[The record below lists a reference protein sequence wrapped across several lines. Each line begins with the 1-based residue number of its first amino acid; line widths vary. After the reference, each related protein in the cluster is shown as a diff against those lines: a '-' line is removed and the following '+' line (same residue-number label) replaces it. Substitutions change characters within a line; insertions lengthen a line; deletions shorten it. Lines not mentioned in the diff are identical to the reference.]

1 MGLFKNSE
9 VTINITTE
17 TIVKGIILTVLAVLA
32 LQFMG
37 NVAHQLRLII
47 VSLFLALALNPAV
60 TWLTIKLRS
69 KSRIKATGVAYLV
82 VLTVL
87 TSFLALVVP
96 PLIKQ
101 TTEFLRDVPQ
111 TIADFKTQD
120 TALSRTVKR
129 YGLDEQLD
137 SFGADFEQKI
147 SKNLAAPV
155 VSTANRVLGTLI
167 SMVTVLVLTFMMLVE
182 GPAWITRFI
191 SLQPIEKQSKRK
203 RVLRRMYRV
212 VTSYVNGQVF
222 IAAIGAAFA
231 MVALFITS
239 NIFNAEVNEVAL
251 AGIVF
256 MFSLLPLIG
265 TTIGAAV
272 IVLFTLLASVPMAIA
287 MAVYFLIYQQI
298 ENATLQPYIQAKTN
312 QLTPLIIFVAALLGV
327 GFGGLLGA
335 LAAIPIAGCVK
346 IILEEKYPR
355 LVPTANVVANKE
367 PLER

>member
-1 MGLFKNSE
+1 MGLFKSSD

-17 TIVKGIILTVLAVLA
+17 TIVKGIFLTVLAFLI
-32 LQFMG
+32 LQFMD

-47 VSLFLALALNPAV
+47 VSIFLALALNPAV
-60 TWLTIKLRS
+60 TWLTIKFRS
-69 KSRIKATGVAYLV
+69 RSRIKATGVAYLV
-82 VLTVL
+82 VLSVL
-87 TSFLALVVP
+87 ISFLALVVP
-96 PLIKQ
+96 PLVKQ

-111 TIADFKTQD
+111 TIDDFKAQD
-120 TALSRTVKR
+120 SSLSRTVKR
-129 YGLDEQLD
+129 YNLDEQLD
-137 SFGADFEQKI
+137 SFGTDFERKI
-147 SKNLAAPV
+147 SNNLAAPV

-167 SMVTVLVLTFMMLVE
+167 SIVTVLVLTFMMLVE
-182 GPAWITRFI
+182 GPAWINRFVL
-191 SLQPIEKQSKRK
+191 LQPLEKQAKRK
-203 RVLRRMYRV
+203 RVLHRMYRV

-231 MVALFITS
+231 LVALFITS
-239 NIFNAEVNEVAL
+239 NIFDAEVNEVAL

-272 IVLFTLLASVPMAIA
+272 IVLFTLLASVPMAVA
-287 MAVYFLIYQQI
+287 MAVYFLVYQQI

-335 LAAIPIAGCVK
+335 LAAIPIAGCIK

-355 LVPTANVVANKE
+355 LVPAAHTIDKKE